1 MTLGR
6 RRPAW
11 FEWVVVCAATLAAVL
26 PLLLGDVPGLVD
38 LPNNIAR
45 LQIREE
51 LYPGSWYAA
60 FYAANSLAIP
70 NAAFDLFGGAL
81 DAWLPPAA
89 LGRAFAVLSVVLTT
103 TGAAALARAFGQRAS
118 LAAVLAAAIAHN
130 YATTSGLLNYAAG
143 LGIALWA
150 AWVWLRLRRAQL
162 ALRWFVGCAAAF
174 VLYFCHLFALG
185 TYGLVVLGIELPRA
199 RRPAAL
205 GGGWWRLGLLGA
217 TMLPVIGL
225 LFAGPAVGETQ
236 VLEWEGPV
244 GALRNSAKALHG
256 GLGVADYVHLAG
268 LLGLWAILRRTGRLC
283 ITPRARLPL
292 GLLVVATLL
301 CPDATL
307 EASCL
312 QQRLPV
318 AVALFVAASL
328 RWRRRRG
335 PGWLVPLSIAVV
347 LGERTVALV
356 EGFAERAAVTERA
369 AVLLGEVP
377 EGACL
382 FTLHF
387 TSEDP
392 WQKYRAPIKHTA
404 CLVALDRQVFLPQLL
419 VADFHHTLRA
429 APGFAMEMHQ
439 VYETRA
445 DFGSSAELRE
455 RVAELARLWRERRR
469 DAAGAKLTRGLYLFV
484 VQAAEGLELPLDL
497 VEWVAGKGDA
507 ILLRLRE

>member
-6 RRPAW
+6 RRSTW
-11 FEWVVVCAATLAAVL
+11 LEWVVVCVATLAAVL

-51 LYPGSWYAA
+51 LYPGSWYSA

-81 DAWLPPAA
+81 DAWVSPMA

-103 TGAAALARAFGQRAS
+103 TGAAALACAFGQRAS
-118 LAAVLAAAIAHN
+118 LAAALAAAIAHN

-143 LGIALWA
+143 LGVALWA
-150 AWVWLRLRRAQL
+150 AWVWLRLRRAPS
-162 ALRWFVGCAAAF
+162 ALRWFACAAAA
-174 VLYFCHLFALG
+174 VALYFCHLFALA

-205 GGGWWRLGLLGA
+205 GGGWWRLGLFAA
-217 TMLPVIGL
+217 TMLPVVGL
-225 LFAGPAVGETQ
+225 LLVGPAVGETQ
-236 VLEWEGPV
+236 VFEWESPLDV
-244 GALRNSAKALHG
+244 LRNGAKALHG
-256 GLGVADYVHLAG
+256 GLGAADYVHLSA
-268 LLGLWAILRRTGRLC
+268 LLGLCALLRSTGRLR
-283 ITPRARLPL
+283 IARSARLPL

-318 AVALFVAASL
+318 AVALVAAASL
-328 RWRRRRG
+328 RWRWQRG
-335 PGWLVPLSIAVV
+335 SGWLVPMSVAIV
-347 LGERTVALV
+347 LVGRTVMLV
-356 EGFAERAAVTERA
+356 DGFRERAAATARA
-369 AVLLGEVP
+369 EAVLTRVP
-377 EGACL
+377 DGACL
-382 FTLHF
+382 FTLHR
-387 TSEDP
+387 TDADP

-429 APGFAMEMHQ
+429 APGFAMDMHQ
-439 VYETRA
+439 FYETRA
-445 DFGSSAELRE
+445 GFATSAELRA
-455 RVAELARLWRERRR
+455 RVAGLARSWRERGR

-484 VQAAEGLELPLDL
+484 VQGGEGLELPLDL
-497 VEWVAGKGDA
+497 AERVAGEGDA
-507 ILLRLRE
+507 VLLRLRE